1 MCTCAIW
8 GMTAMNEW
16 KRIISDR
23 RRLSAMLCI
32 PLFCLVL
39 FFWQKC
45 SGDFGTLLTDA
56 AQYRSLVEAY
66 SGSTPAEIIE
76 DYADNQVFTSL
87 DDRLLAQAEHL
98 NGYGDYLDQV
108 QEQARQLQATS
119 IFGADQNSF
128 TYRNI
133 LKTAADFAGCTAE
146 HVQLGNDRAL
156 QDWLAFSLADWG
168 LLAAV
173 LLLVI
178 SFLDERKKGLA
189 AIVRTCPAGR
199 GHLQLSRLLILLL
212 YSAGMTLL
220 LYYLPLGLSMCI
232 DGGWED
238 WSRPIQSL
246 AEFGRC
252 TVQMSIREFLI
263 RYFLVKTLCAFL
275 LGVLIWFALSFLAR
289 PQMVWLA
296 TAAGLVLEY
305 LLYKLIP
312 ALSIFSPLREINV
325 FSYVFAADLYTQYS
339 NINFFGFPVG
349 RREFLLGLLI
359 FLAVGLSIATIL
371 VLTRRFPFGNRDALG
386 KWIDHWNRG
395 GDRMRKHLG
404 LYGFEVYKFLFL
416 SAGGL
421 FLILGFL
428 MTRNL
433 ICGTA
438 AYLLEEDPIYSQYV
452 QQVQGPITDDTYAYL
467 ESARAALDEASM
479 DVSAYQFALDR
490 LENTIANLPDGA
502 WLVYE
507 PLFLNC
513 YGQDSIMSQ
522 RQNALLSYLFLV
534 ICLSAL
540 FVVDQNGDVRKI
552 LHSAPGGRRKLFWT
566 KYAVALTVVLVVWLR
581 VLCGEWRLSVNYM
594 GEVIASAPCSS
605 ISLTRGLT
613 GTINGALAKLYLFK
627 LLALLIPAHFC
638 IFIGERCRTFEKAF
652 LLDSMLFVLPTAAYY
667 FGGGALDFL
676 TPASFLADHTPF
688 FYGTESIPVFV
699 MWMAAS
705 IAALLAAERN
715 WHTPK

>member
-1 MCTCAIW
+1 
-8 GMTAMNEW
+8 MTAVNEW

-23 RRLSAMLCI
+23 RRLFAMLCI
-32 PLFCLVL
+32 PFVCLVL

-45 SGDFGTLLTDA
+45 SGDFGALLTDA
-56 AQYRSLVEAY
+56 AQYRSLVATY
-66 SGSTPAEIIE
+66 SASTPAQIIA
-76 DYADNQVFTSL
+76 DYADNQVFTRL

-98 NGYGDYLDQV
+98 NGYGDYLQRV
-108 QEQARQLQATS
+108 QSQATQMQATS

-146 HVQLGNDRAL
+146 DVRLGNDRAL
-156 QDWLAFSLADWG
+156 QDWLAFSPADWG
-168 LLAAV
+168 LLAAI
-173 LLLVI
+173 LLLVM

-199 GHLQLSRLLILLL
+199 GHLQLSRLVILLL

-220 LYYLPLGLSMCI
+220 LDYLPLGLSVCI

-252 TVQMSIREFLI
+252 TVQMSIREFLMH
-263 RYFLVKTLCAFL
+263 YFLVKTLCGFG

-289 PQMVWLA
+289 PQMAWLA
-296 TAAGLVLEY
+296 TAAVLALEY
-305 LLYKLIP
+305 LLYRLIP

-325 FSYVFAADLYTQYS
+325 FSYVFTSELYTRYS

-349 RREFLLGLLI
+349 RRVFLLGLLI
-359 FLAVGLSIATIL
+359 FLVVGLSIATIL
-371 VLTRRFPFGNRDALG
+371 VLTRRFPFGNRDVLG
-386 KWIDHWNRG
+386 KWIDRWNRT

-404 LYGFEVYKFLFL
+404 LYGFEIYKFLFL

-438 AYLLEEDPIYSQYV
+438 AYLLHEDPVYSQYV
-452 QQVQGPITDDTYAYL
+452 QAVQGPVTADTHAYL
-467 ESARAALDEASM
+467 DSARAALEEASM
-479 DVSAYQFALDR
+479 DVSDYQLALDR
-490 LENTIANLPDGA
+490 LEDTVANLPDGA

-513 YGQDSIMSQ
+513 YGLDSILSQ

-534 ICLSAL
+534 VCLSAL
-540 FVVDQNGDVRKI
+540 FVADQNGDVRKI
-552 LHSAPGGRRKLFWT
+552 LRSAPGGRRRLFRA
-566 KYAVALTVVLVVWLR
+566 KYAAALTVVLVVWVR
-581 VLCGEWRLSVNYM
+581 VLCGEWRLSINYM
-594 GEVIASAPCSS
+594 GDVIASAPCSS
-605 ISLTRGLT
+605 ISLTRGLL
-613 GTINGALAKLYLFK
+613 GTVNGALTRLYLFK

-652 LLDSMLFVLPTAAYY
+652 LLDSLIFVLPAAVYY
-667 FGGGALDFL
+667 FGGGALDLL
-676 TPASFLADHTPF
+676 TPASFLAEHAPIL
-688 FYGTESIPVFV
+688 YSTESIPAFAI
-699 MWMAAS
+699 WMAVS

-715 WHTPK
+715 WCKV